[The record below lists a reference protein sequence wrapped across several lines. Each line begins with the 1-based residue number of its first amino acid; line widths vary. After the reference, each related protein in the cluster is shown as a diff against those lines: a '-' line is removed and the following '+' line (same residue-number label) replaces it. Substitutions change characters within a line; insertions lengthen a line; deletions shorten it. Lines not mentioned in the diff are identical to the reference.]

1 MKDVG
6 EQFLDSGASATNSGS
21 STPYAFAEDAW
32 SSASSPL
39 LRPSHDPDEVSSF
52 PGWDAIPTPE
62 SSPCRVATRTRPSTL
77 SASLHPQVQALLAQ
91 PAAGELHSSRAEA
104 FSPPGPHSTP
114 SFNVSDDGSVR
125 FVFTHRRAQGVEWGL
140 CVTRAIVSAS
150 AAESLEA
157 LLVHD
162 VMQGG
167 AIDSWNRQVIST
179 DGPMAMK
186 VVQAGDLIVAVNDK
200 RGCESMVGESNSS
213 MLMKMQVLRQKS
225 DH

>member
-21 STPYAFAEDAW
+21 STPYPFAEDAW
-32 SSASSPL
+32 SSASTPL

-52 PGWDAIPTPE
+52 PGWDTIPTPE
-62 SSPCRVATRTRPSTL
+62 PSPCRVATTTRPSTL

-91 PAAGELHSSRAEA
+91 PAAGEPHSSRAVT

-114 SFNVSDDGSVR
+114 SFTVSDDGSVR
-125 FVFTHRRAQGVEWGL
+125 FVFTLRRAQGVEWGIG
-140 CVTRAIVSAS
+140 VTQTIVSVS

-179 DGPMAMK
+179 DGPMAIK

-200 RGCESMVGESNSS
+200 RGCQSMVGESNSS
-213 MLMKMQVLRQKS
+213 MLMKMQVLRWKS